1 MTEKELCNMCT
12 EYSQDVKCENKS
24 TCKLLNVVRE
34 NKRLIEEN
42 KKLKKEVY
50 KLRVKASY
58 MTDPNAIGD
67 RKEMGW

>member
-12 EYSQDVKCENKS
+12 EYSKDVKCENKP
-24 TCKLLNVVRE
+24 TCKLLNIVRD
-34 NKRLIEEN
+34 NKRLTEEN

-50 KLRVKASY
+50 KLRVERSY
-58 MTDPNAIGD
+58 MKDPNAIGD

>member
-12 EYSQDVKCENKS
+12 EYSKDVKCEDKK
-24 TCKLLNVVRE
+24 TCKLLNIVRE
-34 NKRLIEEN
+34 NRRLTEEN

-50 KLRVKASY
+50 KLRIERSY
-58 MTDPNAIGD
+58 MKDPNAIGD